1 MFQIDTLNETLGSLP
16 QLVMNGGIIYLFVDK
31 FILSKRQK
39 VEVKADVIGN
49 GTRVV
54 DLYKE
59 IDTIV
64 ELKTKQAVKPL
75 EDKID
80 QLQKSLLTW
89 GCYRPTDECGNRLSV
104 PPSPTHSST
113 NDKQE

>member
-1 MFQIDTLNETLGSLP
+1 VIPLLDNFNEAIGGLP
-16 QLVMNGGIIYLFVDK
+16 QLVMNGGIVYLFVDK

-39 VEVKADVIGN
+39 VEVKSDVIGN
-49 GTRVV
+49 GTKVV

-80 QLQKSLLTW
+80 HLQKSLVTW
-89 GCYRPTDECGNRLSV
+89 GCYRPFNECNNRLPV
-104 PPSPTHSST
+104 PSSPVQSSI
-113 NDKQE
+113 NDKQ